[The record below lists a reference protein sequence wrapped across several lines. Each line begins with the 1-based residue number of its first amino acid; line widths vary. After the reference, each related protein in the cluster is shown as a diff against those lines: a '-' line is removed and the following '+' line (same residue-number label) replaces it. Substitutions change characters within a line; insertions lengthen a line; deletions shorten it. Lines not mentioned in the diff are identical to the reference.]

1 MRGSFESIMS
11 SQCYKNLFHVTKFKK
26 KNKNKNNVLIYPHI
40 HPIQEEVKRR
50 KIKNLN
56 EGNDRLVLYRKGE
69 PLHRSRRPKEV
80 EVVSVS
86 ESLSRKTSKARA
98 LSDSVQVSERL
109 DMVIT
114 RANPKEVSK

>member
-1 MRGSFESIMS
+1 MS
-11 SQCYKNLFHVTKFKK
+11 NQCYKNLFHVTKFKK

-40 HPIQEEVKRR
+40 HPIQEVKRR

-98 LSDSVQVSERL
+98 LSASVQVSERL
-109 DMVIT
+109 DMVII